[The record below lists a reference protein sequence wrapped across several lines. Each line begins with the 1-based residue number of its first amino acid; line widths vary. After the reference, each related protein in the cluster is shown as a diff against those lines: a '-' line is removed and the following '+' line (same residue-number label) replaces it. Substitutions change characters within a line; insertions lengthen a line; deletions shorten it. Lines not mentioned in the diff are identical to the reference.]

1 MYTCAS
7 QVALVVKK
15 RGLDPW
21 VGKIL
26 GGGHGNPLQYS
37 CLENPMD
44 KGAWKATPWGST
56 VSDTTGRTQH
66 SCTYELTCL
75 NDSTE
80 AADRKVSG
88 KLSACLPR
96 LTQNTH
102 QPAPSSSSKPSAK
115 AAALSMPQE
124 GFQHTL
130 DSSSSPSGS
139 RIPTKIKVSAC
150 PRRNPGPCCSHNS
163 GYSQQ
168 LRDTQK
174 YLNVS
179 KT

>member
-1 MYTCAS
+1 MRVYLRFPGGAS
-7 QVALVVKK
+7 GKETRVGSLG
-15 RGLDPW
+15 REDPW
-21 VGKIL
+21 RRAWQPTPVFLPGES
-26 GGGHGNPLQYS
+26 HGQRS
-37 CLENPMD
+37 LESYTMGLHSVRHD
-44 KGAWKATPWGST
+44 RKDLALMHL
-56 VSDTTGRTQH
+56 RTDLLEWQH
-66 SCTYELTCL
+66 RS
-75 NDSTE
+75 S
-80 AADRKVSG
+80 KVSG

-150 PRRNPGPCCSHNS
+150 PRRNPGPCCSYNS
-163 GYSQQ
+163 GCSQ
-168 LRDTQK
+168 
-174 YLNVS
+174 
-179 KT
+179 